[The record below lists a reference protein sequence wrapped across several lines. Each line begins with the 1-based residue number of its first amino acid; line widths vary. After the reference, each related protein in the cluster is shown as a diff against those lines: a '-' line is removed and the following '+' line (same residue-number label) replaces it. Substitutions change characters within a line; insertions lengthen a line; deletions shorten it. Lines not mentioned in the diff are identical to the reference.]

1 MWRCEV
7 NDAEK
12 IEALRKL
19 FDNIDGNIS
28 ELFGIPVEVLD
39 SIPPNTVLL
48 VSRDVWEQIRG
59 RRSLTD
65 GGAA

>member
-1 MWRCEV
+1 MSEQTR
-7 NDAEK
+7 
-12 IEALRKL
+12 L
-19 FDNIDGNIS
+19 S